1 MVEKEQ
7 TLSESFTITG
17 IGLISLDSDDL
28 EKDDYS
34 FLAPTSNY
42 RITKVNDIMRK
53 KRKRFSLQIKPA
65 LIRKRMLKK
74 KSFTP
79 NH

>member
-34 FLAPTSNY
+34 LNESIAEFEFKLRNSDDNVSA
-42 RITKVNDIMRK
+42 I
-53 KRKRFSLQIKPA
+53 
-65 LIRKRMLKK
+65 LKK
-74 KSFTP
+74 VKMYIDDSEDFQGIV
-79 NH
+79 

>member
-1 MVEKEQ
+1 MAEKEQ
-7 TLSESFTITG
+7 TLSESFAITG
-17 IGLISLDSDDL
+17 IGLISLDNDDL

-34 FLAPTSNY
+34 FLGPTSNY

-53 KRKRFSLQIKPA
+53 KRKRFSLQIKPV
-65 LIRKRMLKK
+65 LFRKRMLKK
-74 KSFTP
+74 KSFTS